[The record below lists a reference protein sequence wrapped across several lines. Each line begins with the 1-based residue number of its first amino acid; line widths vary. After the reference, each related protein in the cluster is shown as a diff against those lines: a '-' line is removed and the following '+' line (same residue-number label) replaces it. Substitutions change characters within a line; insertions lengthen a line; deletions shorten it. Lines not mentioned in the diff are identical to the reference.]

1 MKRPAKCITIEK
13 ARVLQKKW
21 RDTRGKLFEE
31 NEKYQDSC
39 EVWYSL
45 DELQEYINYVR
56 DLSAEQGVER
66 PGISIWLGAEDNKGK
81 KDGLST
87 VFLSATK
94 ESSASENAVVENNS
108 GSSDVV
114 LALTSESY
122 ETNYEIDAYNDGGV
136 GWPPQKF

>member
-13 ARVLQKKW
+13 AKKLQKKW

-31 NEKYQDSC
+31 NEEYQDSC

-56 DLSAEQGVER
+56 DLSAEQGVEH
-66 PGISIWLGAEDNKGK
+66 PGISIWLAAEDNEGK

-87 VFLSATK
+87 IFLAATK
-94 ESSASENAVVENNS
+94 ESSASKNAVVQNGS
-108 GSSDVV
+108 GSSDVI
-114 LALTSESY
+114 LALANTNY
-122 ETNYEIDAYNDGGV
+122 ETNYNIDAYNDGSTK
-136 GWPPQKF
+136 WPPSDY